1 MIEIDGSYREGGGQ
15 ILRTAL
21 SLSCLTR
28 KPFKIFNIRKNRKK
42 PGLMPQHLTC
52 VKAAQ
57 LISGAEVKGDFIGST
72 ELIFL
77 PGEIKSGDYYFDVGT
92 AGSTSLVLQ
101 TLIPA
106 LVFTNTKT
114 SIILKGGTHVP
125 YSPCFDYI
133 KNVFARFL
141 DIIGLTIEV
150 KIENYGFYPK
160 GGGKIRATIYPA
172 QKIMPLNIMERGKII
187 RLSGISGV
195 GNLPL
200 SIGERQK
207 NALVKKLVENLNSF
221 DQTLSNNIDT
231 ISLSTPGQ
239 GTFVFLFSEF
249 ENSFAGFSSI
259 GEKGKR
265 AEVVGEE
272 TAKDFIEYYL
282 TEASLDPHIAD
293 QIVLYL
299 SLSSKESFFTTSCI
313 TEHLLTNLRVIEH
326 FNNFKYVIDGDVGK
340 RGLVKITP

>member
-1 MIEIDGSYREGGGQ
+1 MIQIDGSYREGGGQ

-21 SLSCLTR
+21 SLSCLKQ
-28 KPFKIFNIRKNRKK
+28 KPFKIFNIRKNRSK

-57 LISGAEVKGDFIGST
+57 LISGAEVKGDSIGST

-77 PGEIKSGDYYFDVGT
+77 PHEIKSGDYYFDVGT

-106 LVFTNTKT
+106 LAFAKTKT
-114 SIILKGGTHVP
+114 SITLKGGTHVP
-125 YSPCFDYI
+125 FSPCFDYI
-133 KNVFARFL
+133 KNVFAKFL
-141 DIIGLTIEV
+141 EQIGLKIEV
-150 KIENYGFYPK
+150 IIDNYGFYPE

-172 QKIMPLNIMERGKII
+172 EKIMSLNIMERGKII
-187 RLSGISGV
+187 KLSGISGV

-200 SIGERQK
+200 SVAERQK
-207 NALVKKLVENLNSF
+207 NALIKKLISELNIF
-221 DQTLSNNIDT
+221 NETLSNNID
-231 ISLSTPGQ
+231 ILSLAAFGQ
-239 GTFVFLFSEF
+239 GTYVFLFSEF

-265 AEVVGEE
+265 AEIVGEE
-272 TAKDFIEYYL
+272 AAKGFINYYL
-282 TEASLDPHIAD
+282 TEASLDPHITD

-299 SLSSKESFFTTSCI
+299 SLCSEESSFKTSCI
-313 TEHLLTNLRVIEH
+313 TEHLLTNLWVIEH
-326 FNNFKYVIDGDVGK
+326 FINFKYVIDGDNGK
-340 RGLVKITP
+340 HGFIKIIP